1 MKWNRQKVLIIG
13 GAGFIGS
20 NLASRFAKEKAE
32 VLVLDNLSTG
42 KKDKIPPDCAF
53 IRGDIEDPKV
63 FRQIEKVD
71 YVFNFG
77 APSSV
82 ILFNAAPASCTHT
95 TVCGFINLLEWAK
108 TVHVKKI
115 IYPSSGSVYGAA
127 PPPQAEN
134 SEVFPMNLY
143 AVAKFACEHIAMLY
157 KQIPSVGLRI
167 FAGYG
172 PGEEHKGNF
181 ASPVTLFLNTIF
193 KDERPL
199 VFGDGTQS
207 RDFVYI
213 DDVVEAIIRAAERDV
228 IGIVNVGSGK
238 SHSFNEVI
246 ACINVLLDRKML
258 PAYVNKPVNYL
269 ERTLA
274 DIDKMKKLLN
284 INPLDLKEGLQKYLV
299 HIKM

>member
-1 MKWNRQKVLIIG
+1 MKWNRQKVIITG

-20 NLASRFAKEKAE
+20 NLASRFVKEKAE
-32 VLVLDNLSTG
+32 VLVLDNFSAG
-42 KKDKIPPDCAF
+42 KKEKIPPDCAV

-82 ILFNAAPASCTHT
+82 ILFNAEPALCTQT

-108 TVHVKKI
+108 RVQVKKI
-115 IYPSSGSVYGAA
+115 VYPSSGSVYGAA

-134 SEVFPMNLY
+134 NDVFPMNLY
-143 AVAKFACEHIAMLY
+143 AVAKFACEHIARLY

-172 PGEEHKGNF
+172 PGEEHKGGF
-181 ASPVTLFLNTIF
+181 ASPVTLFLNNLL

-199 VFGDGTQS
+199 VYGDGKQS

-213 DDVVEAIIRAAERDV
+213 DDVVEALIRAAERDITGV
-228 IGIVNVGSGK
+228 INVGAGT

-246 ACINVLLDRKML
+246 DCINILLGKKIS
-258 PAYVNKPVNYL
+258 PIYVNKPVNYL
-269 ERTLA
+269 
-274 DIDKMKKLLN
+274 
-284 INPLDLKEGLQKYLV
+284 
-299 HIKM
+299 